1 MPIKIK
7 CRNCEEFIYVRNL
20 NIGDGVDCI
29 KCNVINWSFDQ
40 NVENIS
46 DEEYESNKTETT
58 PQIYKGQSEVIESKY
73 LALST
78 ISTIY
83 KLIAVL
89 IGIAAFIGLFYGIS
103 MLDEYGGKQMGI
115 IFIAYSILAGLLG
128 VVSLLAISEGIKL
141 FIDIE
146 KNTFR
151 QNSLIEKLI
160 NKVGEFIR

>member
-20 NIGDGVDCI
+20 NIYDGVDCI

-46 DEEYESNKTETT
+46 DEEYESNKKETT

-73 LALST
+73 PSLST
-78 ISTIY
+78 VSTIY

-103 MLDEYGGKQMGI
+103 MLDEIGGKQMGI
-115 IFIAYSILAGLLG
+115 VFIAYSILAGFLG